1 MLNISISENFP
12 KDKRK
17 IGRITSLPR
26 KPYVSEIPTNSFF
39 LENWYKVGPYVV
51 MYKLKGT

>member
-17 IGRITSLPR
+17 IGRITTLPR
-26 KPYVSEIPTNSFF
+26 KPSVREIPTNSFF
-39 LENWYKVGPYVV
+39 LENWYKISPYVV